1 MRGLS
6 GGARVRLRRRAVP
19 DDVPETAAPAAPP
32 SGAVADEVPDLAA
45 RVAGLS
51 GGPVGVPRP
60 RGGVLGPLGPA
71 RGTDGPA
78 AGDRSRRESIWT
90 PSGTAGPAHLRRGVV
105 GIRGLALAA
114 SEARRLGREHHA
126 APLGAVPVPG
136 AEVAVGGGRGRG
148 GRQGGSARG
157 VPRQVGSAR
166 GAPRGRSPDYRLC
179 GGGTGG

>member
-6 GGARVRLRRRAVP
+6 GGARVRLRTRAVP

-32 SGAVADEVPDLAA
+32 SGAVAGEVPDLAA
-45 RVAGLS
+45 IVTGLP

-60 RGGVLGPLGPA
+60 RGWVLGPLGPA
-71 RGTDGPA
+71 SGTDGPA
-78 AGDRSRRESIWT
+78 AGDRSRRESIRTHT
-90 PSGTAGPAHLRRGVV
+90 PTAGPAHLRRGVV

-126 APLGAVPVPG
+126 APLGAVPIPG

-157 VPRQVGSAR
+157 
-166 GAPRGRSPDYRLC
+166 APRGRSPDGGAPRAR

>member
-6 GGARVRLRRRAVP
+6 GAGVRLRRRAVP
-19 DDVPETAAPAAPP
+19 HDVTETAAPAAPP
-32 SGAVADEVPDLAA
+32 RGAVADEVPDLAA
-45 RVAGLS
+45 RVTGLP

-71 RGTDGPA
+71 SGTDGPA
-78 AGDRSRRESIWT
+78 AAGDRSAREPIRT

-136 AEVAVGGGRGRG
+136 AEVSVGGGRGRG
-148 GRQGGSARG
+148 GRQGR
-157 VPRQVGSAR
+157 SAR
-166 GAPRGRSPDYRLC
+166 GAPRGRSPVRRDDSSARR
-179 GGGTGG
+179 GGTGW